1 MSRTSRWVAL
11 ASVLAWG
18 CAENE
23 AGDAGDQTAPNDVP
37 GGAVHDA
44 RGLPV
49 LATLHTKDSEL
60 TILGRGGEVRFSL
73 LDADGERHD
82 DLSLE
87 DLQAYDPNLYEVV
100 QHAMANANA
109 GRAGAPFVDARLT
122 PRPLG
127 SVVKS
132 LSASPAP
139 PSR

>member
-11 ASVLAWG
+11 ASVLACG
-18 CAENE
+18 CAVEKADDAEGTLPE
-23 AGDAGDQTAPNDVP
+23 AVQDS
-37 GGAVHDA
+37 

-60 TILGRGGEVRFSL
+60 TILGRGGEVRYSL
-73 LDADGERHD
+73 LDAEGERHD

-100 QHAMANANA
+100 QHAMANA
-109 GRAGAPFVDARLT
+109 GRAGTPFVDARLT
-122 PRPLG
+122 PRPLD

-139 PSR
+139 ASR